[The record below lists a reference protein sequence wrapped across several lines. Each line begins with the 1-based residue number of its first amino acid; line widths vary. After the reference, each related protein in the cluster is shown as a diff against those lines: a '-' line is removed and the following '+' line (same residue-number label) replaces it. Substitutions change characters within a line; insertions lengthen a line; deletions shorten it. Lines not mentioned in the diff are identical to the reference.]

1 MQEKLFKIGEGKYQA
16 TLAFNLNVMAQ
27 LQGEY
32 GSVSAWVELLEDD
45 DKNPTRGGEPDMQAF
60 IKGFTFMLNEGV
72 EIENDELT
80 ADKKKVPFTERQV
93 GRLITTWGK
102 DEVQKAMQN
111 AIASSTDTGD
121 DDTSKNG

>member
-1 MQEKLFKIGEGKYQA
+1 MQEKIFKIGEGEKEA

-27 LQGEY
+27 IQSEY

-45 DKNPTRGGEPDMQAF
+45 DEHPTRGGEPDMQAF

-72 EIENDELT
+72 EIENDDLP

-102 DEVQKAMQN
+102 DEVQKAMQ
-111 AIASSTDTGD
+111 ATIASATDTGD
-121 DDTSKNG
+121 DTSKNV

>member
-1 MQEKLFKIGEGKYQA
+1 MQEKIFKIG
-16 TLAFNLNVMAQ
+16 LNVMAQ
-27 LQGEY
+27 IQSEY

-45 DKNPTRGGEPDMQAF
+45 DEHPTRGGEPDMQAF

-72 EIENDELT
+72 EIENDDLP
-80 ADKKKVPFTERQV
+80 ADGKKVPFTERQV

-102 DEVQKAMQN
+102 DEVQKAMQ
-111 AIASSTDTGD
+111 ATIASATDTG

>member
-1 MQEKLFKIGEGKYQA
+1 MQEKIFKIGEGDKQA

-27 LQGEY
+27 IQSEY
-32 GSVSAWVELLEDD
+32 GSVCALVELLEDD
-45 DKNPTRGGEPDMQAF
+45 AENPTRGGEPDMQAF

-72 EIENDELT
+72 EIENDDLP

-102 DEVQKAMQN
+102 DEVQKAMQ
-111 AIASSTDTGD
+111 ATIASATDTGD
-121 DDTSKNG
+121 DTSKNV

>member
-1 MQEKLFKIGEGKYQA
+1 MQEKIFKIGEGDKQA

-27 LQGEY
+27 IQSEY

-45 DKNPTRGGEPDMQAF
+45 KENPTRGGEPDMQAF

-72 EIENDELT
+72 EIENDDLP

-102 DEVQKAMQN
+102 DEVQKAMQS
-111 AIASSTDTGD
+111 AITTATDTGD
-121 DDTSKNG
+121 DTSKNE

>member
-1 MQEKLFKIGEGKYQA
+1 MQEKIFKIGEGDKQA

-27 LQGEY
+27 IQSEY

-45 DKNPTRGGEPDMQAF
+45 KENSTRGGEPDMQAF

-72 EIENDELT
+72 EIENDDLP

-102 DEVQKAMQN
+102 DEVQKAMQS
-111 AIASSTDTGD
+111 AITTATDTGD
-121 DDTSKNG
+121 DTSKNE

>member
-1 MQEKLFKIGEGKYQA
+1 MQEKLFKIGEGKNQA
-16 TLAFNLNVMAQ
+16 TLAFNLNVMAE
-27 LQGEY
+27 LQSEY
-32 GSVSAWVELLEDD
+32 GSVSAWVGLLEDD
-45 DKNPTRGGEPDMQAF
+45 DTNPTRGGEPDMQAF

-72 EIENDELT
+72 EIDNDDLP
-80 ADKKKVPFTERQV
+80 ADKKKVPFTVRQV

-121 DDTSKNG
+121 DDTSKNE